1 MRGLSTL
8 FSIPLPSKYINDTE
22 LELTQLCFEI
32 HGRSGSHYNLISD
45 ACTSVTAK
53 YSHGVHDISLNS
65 ITAIGIRTQ
74 GRNGTCHTMRVH
86 SRRCTAFMDG
96 SRINRQTVSVDD
108 VLMTVRRKRARV
120 SMPNCEGN
128 KRLTMWISCT
138 RQESENI
145 LELVVARGDGLEPT
159 AHGLM
164 GT

>member
-1 MRGLSTL
+1 
-8 FSIPLPSKYINDTE
+8 
-22 LELTQLCFEI
+22 
-32 HGRSGSHYNLISD
+32 
-45 ACTSVTAK
+45 
-53 YSHGVHDISLNS
+53 
-65 ITAIGIRTQ
+65 
-74 GRNGTCHTMRVH
+74 
-86 SRRCTAFMDG
+86 MDG